1 MANDYWFPCFVND
14 LLGSFTWRAM
24 TNEERGAYWQLICYQ
39 MQTSDGMLPGEI
51 NVLNRLAELD
61 LNEHPLV
68 LAKFP
73 ETDCGKRANARA
85 LEVWTDKATK
95 SEKARTA
102 VQSRYERSTN
112 VVRTKNER
120 STDVV
125 RTKNGRSTD
134 EEPTK
139 NGRTTNVLRTQVQRA
154 RVSESESESQSESET
169 RDPQTPKGAKS
180 KKKFDSHESAI
191 KEDLPRID
199 AKGTEFASAFMAYCS
214 ERANRREWMT
224 PRAVELLLGT
234 LDKYDKEVAVEALN
248 QSVMN
253 GWQGVFPERVAA
265 DAARSGRAPKQA
277 GVDVRFD
284 ELSEAQKQAI
294 RERSGRI

>member
-14 LLGSFTWRAM
+14 LLGSFSWRAM

-95 SEKARTA
+95 SEKARIA

-112 VVRTKNER
+112 VVRTNNDR
-120 STDVV
+120 STDEV
-125 RTKNGRSTD
+125 RTKN
-134 EEPTK
+134 E
-139 NGRTTNVLRTQVQRA
+139 RTTNVLRTQVQRA
-154 RVSESESESQSESET
+154 RVSESESESQSESKT
-169 RDPQTPKGAKS
+169 RDPQTPKGARS
-180 KKKFDSHESAI
+180 RL
-191 KEDLPRID
+191 DLPDGFAEFWSAYPRKVKKPD
-199 AKGTEFASAFMAYCS
+199 ALKAWRQVAASLPDGRS
-214 ERANRREWMT
+214 VVK
-224 PRAVELLLGT
+224 AVESWKGSESWTKDGGKFVPYPATWLRGECWN
-234 LDKYDKEVAVEALN
+234 DAPDAVE
-248 QSVMN
+248 V
-253 GWQGVFPERVAA
+253 GTKAA
-265 DAARSGRAPKQA
+265 AS